1 MAYRY
6 TKNEEY
12 LKQAQ
17 ATANFFINHKN
28 LPSDGIPYWDFDAPN
43 IPDEPK
49 DVSAAAIV
57 ASALV
62 ELYGY
67 TDKQDYIN
75 YSRKV
80 LNSLKSEEY
89 ILPADLE
96 VPFILQH
103 SSGDWSKRSEMDE
116 PIIYGDYYFLELM
129 LRLTDLD
136 Q

>member
-1 MAYRY
+1 M
-6 TKNEEY
+6 
-12 LKQAQ
+12 
-17 ATANFFINHKN
+17 
-28 LPSDGIPYWDFDAPN
+28 
-43 IPDEPK
+43 
-49 DVSAAAIV
+49 SAAAIV

-96 VPFILQH
+96 IPFILQH

-116 PIIYGDYYFLELM
+116 PIIYGDYYFL
-129 LRLTDLD
+129 D
-136 Q
+136 